1 MRKLSFVNMLKL
13 IASLIITNAVLLQS
27 SYAQQCDLSDA
38 NSLSKR
44 STAEVFMDHLHQRY
58 IGDIECD
65 LKRNYSKD
73 VIMVENYGIFH
84 GFDGVRQSAKI
95 LNQLVP
101 TSKYKMDNLVFNKDN
116 AFESWSVDADGVK
129 VTDGIDAFIIRDG
142 KIQVQTIYYTSNSKL
157 TASLQK

>member
-1 MRKLSFVNMLKL
+1 MHKIINIKAIKL
-13 IASLIITNAVLLQS
+13 ITSLIIANTLFLQS

-38 NSLSKR
+38 DSLSKR

-58 IGDIECD
+58 LGNIECD

-73 VIMVENYGIFH
+73 VVMVENYGIFH
-84 GFDGVRQSAKI
+84 GFDGVRESARI
-95 LNQLVP
+95 LNKLVP

-116 AFESWSVDADGVK
+116 AFEAWSVDADGVK

-157 TASLQK
+157 SASLQK

>member
-1 MRKLSFVNMLKL
+1 MNKHVF
-13 IASLIITNAVLLQS
+13 AFALLTLALTQS
-27 SYAQQCDLSDA
+27 VYAQQCDVSDT

-58 IGDIECD
+58 LGDIECD

-73 VIMVENYGIFH
+73 IIMVENYGIFH

-95 LNQLVP
+95 LNKLVP

-116 AFESWSVDADGVK
+116 AFEAWSVDADGVK
-129 VTDGIDAFIIRDG
+129 VTDGIDAFIIRNG
-142 KIQVQTIYYTSNSKL
+142 KIMVQTIYYTSNSEYVK
-157 TASLQK
+157 SLQK

>member
-1 MRKLSFVNMLKL
+1 MRITTISTALKL
-13 IASLIITNAVLLQS
+13 VATLIIANTILLQPT
-27 SYAQQCDLSDA
+27 YAQSCDLADA
-38 NSLSKR
+38 NTLSKR

-58 IGDIECD
+58 LGDIECD

-157 TASLQK
+157 SASLQK

>member
-1 MRKLSFVNMLKL
+1 MKKIIISLSLL
-13 IASLIITNAVLLQS
+13 SLLGFQT
-27 SYAQQCDLSDA
+27 SYAQSCDTSNEEA
-38 NSLSKR
+38 LSKR

-84 GFDGVRQSAKI
+84 GFDGVRESAKL
-95 LNQLVP
+95 LNKLVP
-101 TSKYKMDNLVFNKDN
+101 TTKYKMDNLVFNKDN

-129 VTDGIDAFIIRDG
+129 VTDGIDAFIIRNG
-142 KIQVQTIYYTSNSKL
+142 KIVVQTIYYTSHR
-157 TASLQK
+157 Q